1 MSQQAG
7 ASGIRTQRDL
17 LFLIEGVI
25 IAWKLLR
32 MTGLL
37 LLCPAVR
44 FVQDH
49 EVWTEC
55 VTDRLVGGLVLRSQ
69 CIYTDFPG
77 VFSISSEIFT
87 NISLIFS
94 LFNS

>member
-25 IAWKLLR
+25 IAWKLLM

-37 LLCPAVR
+37 LLGPAVR

-49 EVWTEC
+49 EVLAEC
-55 VTDRLVGGLVLRSQ
+55 VTDRLVGEVVVRSPYV
-69 CIYTDFPG
+69 YTDFPD
-77 VFSISSEIFT
+77 VF
-87 NISLIFS
+87 
-94 LFNS
+94 

>member
-25 IAWKLLR
+25 IAWKLLM

-37 LLCPAVR
+37 LLGPAVR
-44 FVQDH
+44 SVQDHDQDQDH
-49 EVWTEC
+49 EVWAEC
-55 VTDRLVGGLVLRSQ
+55 DRQVGGVGG
-69 CIYTDFPG
+69 CVVTVFYTDFPD
-77 VFSISSEIFT
+77 VF
-87 NISLIFS
+87 
-94 LFNS
+94 